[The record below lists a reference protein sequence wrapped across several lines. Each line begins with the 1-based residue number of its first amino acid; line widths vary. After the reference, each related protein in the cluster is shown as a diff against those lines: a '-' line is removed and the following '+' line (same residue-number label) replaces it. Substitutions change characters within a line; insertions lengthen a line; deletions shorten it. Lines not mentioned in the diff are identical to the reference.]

1 MGFGPPL
8 NMPNSEFSLI
18 NQFFRQPQKIKRGD
32 VRLSIGDDCAILT
45 VPQGKQLVVT
55 TDTMVENTHFYP
67 SIDAK
72 DLGYKAV
79 ATNLSDLAA
88 MGAEPAWV
96 SLALT
101 LPKIDEPWL
110 QRFSQGL
117 FEVLDEHQ
125 VALIGGDTTSGAVPS
140 ITITAQ
146 GFVEK
151 DTALCRHKAEV
162 GDYIFVSG
170 SIGDGLAGFYLLS
183 EMEKNHK
190 TAVDL
195 NEEFLIRRNFHPIPR
210 VKLGRT
216 LAKYKISRCALD
228 LSDGLIGDL
237 GHILEC
243 SHKSAVLNLE
253 DLPCSPALVNLY
265 GREQAEQLAL
275 QGGEDYELCFT
286 VSPENLPLLKKYR
299 AEFDI
304 NVTCI
309 GRIMDKLNQPIIFKR
324 NGETIDIKISSFEHF
339 KNE

>member
-1 MGFGPPL
+1 
-8 NMPNSEFSLI
+8 MPTLEFSLI
-18 NQFFRQPQKIKRGD
+18 DQFFTRQQRARPDGVQ
-32 VRLSIGDDCAILT
+32 LSIGDDCAILT

-55 TDTMVENTHFYP
+55 TDTMVENSHFYP

-88 MGAEPAWV
+88 MGAEPAWI

-101 LPKIDEPWL
+101 LPKVNEPWL

-117 FEVLDEHQ
+117 FEILEEYQ
-125 VALIGGDTTSGAVPS
+125 VTLIGGDTTSGVIPS

-151 DTALCRHKAEV
+151 DTALCRHQAEV

-170 SIGDGLAGFYLLS
+170 TIGDGLAGFYLLS
-183 EMEKNHK
+183 DIEKNHK
-190 TAVDL
+190 ITLDF

-210 VKLGRT
+210 IKLGQT
-216 LAKYKISRCALD
+216 LTKYKISRCALD
-228 LSDGLIGDL
+228 LSDGLVGDL
-237 GHILEC
+237 GHILER
-243 SHKSAVLNLE
+243 SHKSAVINLE

-265 GREQAEQLAL
+265 GRERAEQFAL

-286 VSPENLPLLKKYR
+286 VSPENLTLLDKYR
-299 AEFDI
+299 AKCGV

-309 GRIMDKLNQPIIFKR
+309 GRITDKLSQPITFKR
-324 NGETIDIKISSFEHF
+324 NGERISIKISSFEHF
-339 KNE
+339 KK